1 MPIKIRYN
9 HAIPGMD
16 QRRKLGRP
24 RQAIV
29 GEAVD
34 QQDQPTRSN
43 VFVVQVAARRFQNYH
58 LLRPAWMRQPNRR
71 FFFFD
76 PVECSDEDMGRSIN
90 VTMRLSRQT
99 TSWFRSSLTS

>member
-1 MPIKIRYN
+1 
-9 HAIPGMD
+9 MD

-24 RQAIV
+24 RQALV

-34 QQDQPTRSN
+34 QQDQPTCSN
-43 VFVVQVAARRFQNYH
+43 VFVVQVAARRLQNYH

-71 FFFFD
+71 FFCFD

-90 VTMRLSRQT
+90 VTMRL
-99 TSWFRSSLTS
+99 FPADHFVI

>member
-9 HAIPGMD
+9 YAIAGMD

-34 QQDQPTRSN
+34 QQDQPTCSN
-43 VFVVQVAARRFQNYH
+43 VFVVQVAARRVQNYH
-58 LLRPAWMRQPNRR
+58 LLRPASIRYLRQ
-71 FFFFD
+71 FS
-76 PVECSDEDMGRSIN
+76 VLIQSSAATK
-90 VTMRLSRQT
+90 VLAVLSCDYAA
-99 TSWFRSSLTS
+99 FPADHFVV